1 MHFVTEGFLQTGGA
15 LGALILFILLVALID
30 ITTGIKLFD

>member
-15 LGALILFILLVALID
+15 LVALILFFLLVALID